1 MNSTATKLQKTSDIV
16 FQELKKLG
24 FSKYFNWVDYHYFKK
39 IAKNE
44 RIREEQLPLR
54 IINLFFNYFNEHSD
68 FADYQF

>member
-39 IAKNE
+39 EAENE
-44 RIREEQLPLR
+44 
-54 IINLFFNYFNEHSD
+54 NLTGYKLANKITELFLEYNNEVSD
-68 FADYQF
+68 LSEYIF